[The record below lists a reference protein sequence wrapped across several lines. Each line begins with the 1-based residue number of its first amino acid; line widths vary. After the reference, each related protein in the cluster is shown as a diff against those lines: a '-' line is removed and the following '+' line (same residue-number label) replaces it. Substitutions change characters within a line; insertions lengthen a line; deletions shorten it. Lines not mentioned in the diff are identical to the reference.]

1 MDVYIYKE
9 NYFGGEFLEYK
20 GTYKGIGDYKE
31 NYIKGGIKKILLMI
45 IFIVTFISTLVFITS
60 KFINNGSEETLLSND
75 DIIKYINICD
85 DASSGGF
92 QLNWQ
97 EIASISG
104 AINNGNFEI
113 DNDVISKIVNSFYK
127 KDNNGNVADLNSF
140 KSVVKSLKLN
150 NEEEEKANK
159 YLEGLK
165 NNYINRELVKDNS
178 KLEFIDN
185 ISEIAFDNYESYGIL
200 PSVTIA
206 QAILESG
213 WGESKLSSQ
222 YNNLFGIKADERW
235 SGDSVDLETK
245 ENYDDVIVG
254 AFRSYKDIKSSIKDH
269 GKFLWE
275 NERYSAN
282 GLFEAK
288 SYKEQAQALEN
299 AGYSTA
305 KDEEGNLIYGDKLI
319 RVIQENNLMLYDT
332 EVQRKQK

>member
-1 MDVYIYKE
+1 MNIYIYKE
-9 NYFGGEFLEYK
+9 NNFGGEFLEYK
-20 GTYKGIGDYKE
+20 GTYKGISDYKE
-31 NYIKGGIKKILLMI
+31 NYIKGGIKKILLTI
-45 IFIVTFISTLVFITS
+45 IFIITFISTLVFMTS
-60 KFINNGSEETLLSND
+60 KFIKSVSEETLLSND
-75 DIIKYINICD
+75 DINKYINTCD

-97 EIASISG
+97 EIAAISG
-104 AINNGNFEI
+104 TVNNGNFEI
-113 DNDVISKIVNSFYK
+113 DNNVINKIVNSFYK
-127 KDNNGNVADLNSF
+127 KDSSGNIIELNSF
-140 KSVVKSLKLN
+140 KSAVKSLKLN
-150 NEEEEKANK
+150 NEEEETANK

-165 NNYINRELVKDNS
+165 NNYIHRELAKDSS

-185 ISEIAFDNYESYGIL
+185 ISEIAFDNYKSYGIL
-200 PSVTIA
+200 PSITIA

-213 WGESKLSSQ
+213 WGESTLSSQ
-222 YNNLFGIKADERW
+222 YNNLFGLKADERW
-235 SGDSVDLETK
+235 SGDSVDLQTK

-254 AFRSYKDIKSSIKDH
+254 AFRSYKDLKSSIKDH

-332 EVQRKQK
+332 KVQRK

>member
-1 MDVYIYKE
+1 M
-9 NYFGGEFLEYK
+9 EYK

-31 NYIKGGIKKILLMI
+31 NYIKGSIKKTLLTI
-45 IFIVTFISTLVFITS
+45 IFIITFISTLVFITS
-60 KFINNGSEETLLSND
+60 KFINNDSEEMLLSNEN
-75 DIIKYINICD
+75 ITKYIDICD
-85 DASSGGF
+85 EASVGGF

-97 EIASISG
+97 EVAAINGS
-104 AINNGNFEI
+104 INNGSFDI
-113 DNDVISKIVNSFYK
+113 DNDVISKIINSFYK
-127 KDNNGNVADLNSF
+127 KDDNGNVIGLSSF
-140 KSVVKSLKLN
+140 KVVAKSLKLN
-150 NEEEEKANK
+150 SEEEETANK

-165 NNYINRELVKDNS
+165 NNYIHRELAKDNS
-178 KLEFIDN
+178 KLEFIN
-185 ISEIAFDNYESYGIL
+185 EISEIAFDNYKSYGIL
-200 PSVTIA
+200 PSITIA

-213 WGESKLSSQ
+213 WGESTLSSE

-235 SGDSVDLETK
+235 SGDSIDLQTK

-254 AFRSYKDIKSSIKDH
+254 AFRSYKDIKSSIRDH

-275 NERYSAN
+275 NKRYSAN

-288 SYKEQAQALEN
+288 SYKDQAQALEN

-332 EVQRKQK
+332 KVQRK

>member
-1 MDVYIYKE
+1 M
-9 NYFGGEFLEYK
+9 EYK
-20 GTYKGIGDYKE
+20 GTYKGIGDYE
-31 NYIKGGIKKILLMI
+31 ESYIKGSIKKVLLMI
-45 IFIVTFISTLVFITS
+45 VFIVAFISALIFMTS
-60 KFINNGSEETLLSND
+60 KFINNSSEETLLSNE

-85 DASSGGF
+85 DSSNGSF

-97 EIASISG
+97 EIAAING
-104 AINNGNFEI
+104 AINSGNFEI
-113 DNDVISKIVNSFYK
+113 DNDFINEIVNSFYK
-127 KDNNGNVADLNSF
+127 KDKNGNVIELNSF
-140 KSVVKSLKLN
+140 KSAVKSLKLN
-150 NEEEEKANK
+150 NEEEETANK

-165 NNYINRELVKDNS
+165 NNYIHRELAKDNS
-178 KLEFIDN
+178 KLEFINN
-185 ISEIAFDNYESYGIL
+185 ISEIAFDNYKSYGIL
-200 PSVTIA
+200 PSITIS

-213 WGESKLSSQ
+213 WGESTLSSE
-222 YNNLFGIKADERW
+222 YNNIFGIKADERW
-235 SGDSVDLETK
+235 RGDSVNLETK

-254 AFRSYKDIKSSIKDH
+254 AFRSYKDLKSSIKDH
-269 GKFLWE
+269 GLFLWE

-332 EVQRKQK
+332 KAQRK